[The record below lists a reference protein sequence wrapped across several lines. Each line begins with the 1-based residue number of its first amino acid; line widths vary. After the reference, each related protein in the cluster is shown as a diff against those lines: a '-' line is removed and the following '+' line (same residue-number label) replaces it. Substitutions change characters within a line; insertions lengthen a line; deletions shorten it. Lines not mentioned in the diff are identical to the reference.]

1 MDKPCP
7 VQTRDVLDQFSKYVI
22 GNYARQPIVVV
33 RAQGANFWDADGRK
47 YLDLFPSWGCSL
59 LGHCH
64 PRVVA
69 AIQKQAAELIHVD
82 NTLYSVP
89 QGQLAEMISTRSFG
103 GQCFFA
109 NSGAEA
115 NEAAIKLAR
124 RATPEGR
131 YKIITMEKSFH
142 GRTYGAMSATAQ
154 AKVHMGHEP
163 LVPGFV
169 YVPFGDVEAVRR
181 AIDGET
187 AAVML
192 EPIQGEGGVRMP
204 PAGYLAA
211 LREVCDANQVLLIF
225 DEVQTGLGRTGK
237 WFGYQQWDVE
247 PDIMT
252 LAKSLAGG
260 APMGAMVAKPQIAAK
275 MTPGSHASTYGGN
288 ALVAAA
294 GVAVI
299 ETIEAEGLLD
309 RAAELGQYIVAKAK
323 AFGEKTGVVREVR
336 GLGLM
341 IGIELEVPAGPIAEA
356 ALRQGLRINATQDVV
371 LRLLPAMVTTNQQV
385 DEAFEILTGIVA
397 GGVQEANR

>member
-1 MDKPCP
+1 MEQAQ
-7 VQTRDVLDQFSKYVI
+7 VNTQNVLDQFSQYVI
-22 GNYARQPIVVV
+22 GNYFRQPIVVT
-33 RAQGANFWDADGRK
+33 RAQGAYFWDSDGRK

-69 AIQKQAAELIHVD
+69 AIQKQAAELIHMD
-82 NTLYSVP
+82 NTFCSPP
-89 QGQLAEMISTRSFG
+89 QGQLAELISKRSFG
-103 GQCFFA
+103 GKCFFA

-124 RATPEGR
+124 RGTAEGK

-154 AKVHMGHEP
+154 AKTHMGYEP

-169 YVPFGDVEAVRR
+169 YVPFGDIDAVRK
-181 AIDGET
+181 AVDAET
-187 AAVML
+187 AGIMV

-204 PAGYLAA
+204 PPGYLAG
-211 LREVCDANQVLLIF
+211 LRELCDANKMILIF

-237 WFGYQQWDVE
+237 WFGYQQWDVV
-247 PDIMT
+247 PDVMT

-260 APMGAMVAKPQIAAK
+260 APMGAMVASPEVAAK
-275 MTPGSHASTYGGN
+275 MTPGSHASTYGGS
-288 ALVAAA
+288 ALIAAA
-294 GVAVI
+294 AIAG
-299 ETIEAEGLLD
+299 IEAIEQENLLQ
-309 RAAELGQYIVAKAK
+309 RAVELGEYIVAKAK
-323 AFGEKTGVVREVR
+323 AFGEKTGVVRQVR

-341 IGIELEVPAGPIAEA
+341 IGIELEIPATPIAEA
-356 ALRQGLRINATQDVV
+356 ALKEGLRVNATQDVV

-385 DEAFEILTGIVA
+385 DDAFAILTAIVA
-397 GGVQEANR
+397 KQAQEANR

>member
-1 MDKPCP
+1 
-7 VQTRDVLDQFSKYVI
+7 
-22 GNYARQPIVVV
+22 
-33 RAQGANFWDADGRK
+33 
-47 YLDLFPSWGCSL
+47 
-59 LGHCH
+59 
-64 PRVVA
+64 VVA

-82 NTLYSVP
+82 NTFYSLP

-115 NEAAIKLAR
+115 NEAALKLAR
-124 RATPEGR
+124 RAAVDGR

-154 AKVHMGHEP
+154 AKVHIGHEP

-169 YVPFGDVEAVRR
+169 YVPYGDIEAVRK
-181 AIDGET
+181 AVDSET
-187 AAVML
+187 AAIMV

-204 PAGYLAA
+204 PPGYLAG
-211 LREVCDANQVLLIF
+211 LREICDANKMVLIF

-237 WFGYQQWDVE
+237 WFGYQQWDVA

-260 APMGAMVAKPQIAAK
+260 APMGAMVAKPLVAAK
-275 MTPGSHASTYGGN
+275 MTPGSHASTYGGA
-288 ALVAAA
+288 ALIAAA
-294 GVAVI
+294 AVASI
-299 ETIEAEGLLD
+299 EAIEAENLLQ
-309 RAAELGQYIVAKAK
+309 RAVELGQYIVAKAK
-323 AFGEKTGVVREVR
+323 QFGEKTGVVREVR

-341 IGIELEVPAGPIAEA
+341 IGIELEIPAAPVADA
-356 ALRQGLRINATQDVV
+356 ALQQGLRVNATQDVV
-371 LRLLPAMVTTNQQV
+371 LRLLPAMVTTNEQV

-397 GGVQEANR
+397 KQAQEVNR

>member
-1 MDKPCP
+1 MEQSP
-7 VQTRDVLDQFSKYVI
+7 VNTQNVLEQFSQYVI
-22 GNYARQPIVVV
+22 GNYFRQPIVVT
-33 RAQGANFWDADGRK
+33 RASGAYFWDAEGKR

-69 AIQKQAAELIHVD
+69 AIQRQAAELIHVD
-82 NTLYSVP
+82 NTFCSVP
-89 QGQLAEMISTRSFG
+89 QGQLAEMISTRGFG
-103 GQCFFA
+103 GKCFFA

-124 RATPEGR
+124 RSTAEGK

-154 AKVHMGHEP
+154 AKTHMSYEP

-169 YVPFGDVEAVRR
+169 YVPFGDLDAVSK
-181 AIDGET
+181 AIDAET
-187 AAVML
+187 AAIMV

-204 PAGYLAA
+204 PEGYLAG
-211 LREVCDANQVLLIF
+211 LRELCDANGMKLIF

-237 WFGYQQWDVE
+237 WFGYQHWGVE

-260 APMGAMVAKPQIAAK
+260 APMGAMVAKPETAAK
-275 MTPGSHASTYGGN
+275 MTPGSHASTYGGS
-288 ALVAAA
+288 ALIAAA
-294 GVAVI
+294 AI
-299 ETIEAEGLLD
+299 AAIEAIEQENLLA
-309 RAAELGQYIVAKAK
+309 RTVELGEYIMAKAN
-323 AFGEKTGVVREVR
+323 AFGEKTGVVRQVR

-341 IGIELEVPAGPIAEA
+341 IGVELEIPAAPIAEA
-356 ALRQGLRINATQDVV
+356 ALKEGLRVNATQDVV
-371 LRLLPAMVTTNQQV
+371 LRFLPAMVTTNEQI
-385 DEAFEILTGIVA
+385 DEAFEILTNIVTKQA
-397 GGVQEANR
+397 QEAGR

>member
-1 MDKPCP
+1 MEQAQ
-7 VQTRDVLDQFSKYVI
+7 VNTQNVVNQFSQYVI
-22 GNYARQPIVVV
+22 GNYYRLPIVVT
-33 RAQGANFWDADGRK
+33 RAQGAYFWDSEGKR

-64 PRVVA
+64 PHVVA

-82 NTLYSVP
+82 NTFCSVP
-89 QGQLAEMISTRSFG
+89 QGQLAEMISKRSFG
-103 GQCFFA
+103 GKCFFA

-124 RATPEGR
+124 RATADGK

-154 AKVHMGHEP
+154 AKTHMSYEP

-169 YVPFGDVEAVRR
+169 YVPFGDIDAARKAVD
-181 AIDGET
+181 AET
-187 AAVML
+187 AGIMI

-204 PAGYLAA
+204 PPGYLAG
-211 LREVCDANQVLLIF
+211 LRELCDANGMKLIF

-237 WFGYQQWDVE
+237 WFGYQHWDVE

-260 APMGAMVAKPQIAAK
+260 APMGAMVAKPDAAAK
-275 MTPGSHASTYGGN
+275 MTPGSHASTYGGGALIAAAAIAAIEAIEQENLLQRTVELGEYIIAKAN
-288 ALVAAA
+288 ALA
-294 GVAVI
+294 
-299 ETIEAEGLLD
+299 
-309 RAAELGQYIVAKAK
+309 
-323 AFGEKTGVVREVR
+323 EKTGVVRQVR

-341 IGIELEVPAGPIAEA
+341 IGIELEVPAAPIADA
-356 ALRQGLRINATQDVV
+356 ALKEGLRINATQDVV
-371 LRLLPAMVTTNQQV
+371 LRLLPAMVTTNEQV
-385 DEAFEILTGIVA
+385 DEAFEILTAIVTKQA
-397 GGVQEANR
+397 QEASR

>member
-1 MDKPCP
+1 MEQAQ
-7 VQTRDVLDQFSKYVI
+7 VNTQNVLNQFSQYVI
-22 GNYARQPIVVV
+22 GNYYRQPIVVT
-33 RAQGANFWDADGRK
+33 RAQGAYFWDSEGKR

-64 PRVVA
+64 PHVVA

-82 NTLYSVP
+82 NTFCSVP
-89 QGQLAEMISTRSFG
+89 QGQLAEMISKRSFG
-103 GQCFFA
+103 GKCFFA

-124 RATPEGR
+124 RATADGK

-154 AKVHMGHEP
+154 AKTHMSYEP

-169 YVPFGDVEAVRR
+169 YVPFGDIDAVRK
-181 AIDGET
+181 AVDAET
-187 AAVML
+187 AGIMI

-204 PAGYLAA
+204 PPGYLKG
-211 LREVCDANQVLLIF
+211 LRELCDANGMKLIF

-237 WFGYQQWDVE
+237 WFGYQHWDVV

-260 APMGAMVAKPQIAAK
+260 APMGAMVAKPDAAAR
-275 MTPGSHASTYGGN
+275 MTPGSHASTYGGG
-288 ALVAAA
+288 ALIAAA
-294 GVAVI
+294 AI
-299 ETIEAEGLLD
+299 AAIEAIEQENLLQ
-309 RAAELGQYIVAKAK
+309 RTVELGEYIIAKAN
-323 AFGEKTGVVREVR
+323 AFAEKTGVVRQVR

-341 IGIELEVPAGPIAEA
+341 IGIELEVPAAPIADA
-356 ALRQGLRINATQDVV
+356 ALKEGLRINATQDVV
-371 LRLLPAMVTTNQQV
+371 LRLLPAMVTTNEQV
-385 DEAFEILTGIVA
+385 DEAFEILTAIVVKQA
-397 GGVQEANR
+397 QEASR

>member
-1 MDKPCP
+1 MGQ
-7 VQTRDVLDQFSKYVI
+7 VQANTQNVLEQYSQYVI
-22 GNYARQPIVVV
+22 GNYTRHPIVVT
-33 RAQGANFWDADGRK
+33 RAEGVYFWDAEGRK
-47 YLDLFPSWGCSL
+47 YLDLFPGWGCSL

-64 PRVVA
+64 PKVVA

-82 NTLYSVP
+82 NTFYSIP
-89 QGQLAEMISTRSFG
+89 QGQLAEMISTRSFK

-124 RATPEGR
+124 RATADGR

-142 GRTYGAMSATAQ
+142 GRTFGAMSATAQ
-154 AKVHMGHEP
+154 AKVHIGHEP

-169 YVPFGDVEAVRR
+169 YVPYGDVEAVAR

-187 AAVML
+187 AAIMV
-192 EPIQGEGGVRMP
+192 EPIQGEGGVRVP
-204 PAGYLAA
+204 PEGYLND
-211 LREVCDANQVLLIF
+211 LRDLCDENEMVLVF

-237 WFGYQQWDVE
+237 WFGYQQFDVV

-260 APMGAMVAKPQIAAK
+260 APMGALVALPPIAAK

-294 GVAVI
+294 AVASI
-299 ETIEAEGLLD
+299 EAIEEENLLQRTIE
-309 RAAELGQYIVAKAK
+309 LGEYIVGKARQ
-323 AFGEKTGVVREVR
+323 FGETTGVVREVR
-336 GLGLM
+336 GMGAM
-341 IGIELEVPAGPIAEA
+341 IGIESGYPGWADRRSGAG
-356 ALRQGLRINATQDVV
+356 
-371 LRLLPAMVTTNQQV
+371 
-385 DEAFEILTGIVA
+385 
-397 GGVQEANR
+397 

>member
-1 MDKPCP
+1 MQQIT
-7 VQTRDVLDQFSKYVI
+7 QTVLDRFGKYVI
-22 GNYARQPIVVV
+22 ANYSRQPIVVT
-33 RAQGANFWDADGRK
+33 RAQGAYFWDADGRK
-47 YLDLFPSWGCSL
+47 YLDLFPGWGCSL

-82 NTLYSVP
+82 NTFYSIP

-103 GQCFFA
+103 GKCFFA

-124 RATPEGR
+124 RATPEGK

-154 AKVHMGHEP
+154 AKVHIGHEP
-163 LVPGFV
+163 LVPGFI
-169 YVPFGDVEAVRR
+169 YVPFGDIEAVRK
-181 AIDGET
+181 AIDSET
-187 AAVML
+187 AAVMI

-204 PAGYLAA
+204 PAGYLKA
-211 LREVCDANQVLLIF
+211 LRELCDANKIILMF

-237 WFGYQQWDVE
+237 WFGYQQFGVV

-260 APMGAMVAKPQIAAK
+260 APMGAMVAKPEIAAK

-294 GVAVI
+294 GIAS
-299 ETIEAEGLLD
+299 IEAIEEENLLERTTQLGL
-309 RAAELGQYIVAKAK
+309 YIIAKAEQF
-323 AFGEKTGVVREVR
+323 AAKTGVVREIR
-336 GLGLM
+336 GLGVM
-341 IGIELEVPAGPIAEA
+341 IGIELEIPAGPIAEA
-356 ALRQGLRINATQDVV
+356 ALKEGLRVNATQDVV
-371 LRLLPAMVTTNQQV
+371 LRMLPPMVTTNEQIDQ
-385 DEAFEILTGIVA
+385 AFDILTNIVVA
-397 GGVQEANR
+397 QAQEASR

>member
-1 MDKPCP
+1 MEQAQVDTQK
-7 VQTRDVLDQFSKYVI
+7 VLEQFGKYVI
-22 GNYARQPIVVV
+22 GNYSRQPIVVT
-33 RAQGANFWDADGRK
+33 RAQGAYFWDAAGRR

-82 NTLYSVP
+82 NTFYSVP
-89 QGQLAEMISTRSFG
+89 QGQLAEMIATRSFG
-103 GQCFFA
+103 GKCFFA

-124 RATPEGR
+124 RATPENK
-131 YKIITMEKSFH
+131 YKIITMEKGFH

-154 AKVHMGHEP
+154 AKVHIGHEP

-169 YVPFGDVEAVRR
+169 YVPFGDIEAVRKAVDNETC
-181 AIDGET
+181 AI
-187 AAVML
+187 ML
-192 EPIQGEGGVRMP
+192 EPIQGEGGVRIP
-204 PAGYLAA
+204 PPGYLKA
-211 LREVCDANQVLLIF
+211 LRELCDANKMVLIF

-237 WFGYQQWDVE
+237 WFGYQQWDVV

-260 APMGAMVAKPQIAAK
+260 APMGALVAKSEIAAK
-275 MTPGSHASTYGGN
+275 MTPGSHASTYGGG

-294 GVAVI
+294 AIAG
-299 ETIEAEGLLD
+299 IEAIEQENLLQ
-309 RAAELGQYIVAKAK
+309 RAVELGEYIVAKAK
-323 AFGEKTGVVREVR
+323 TFGEKTGIVREVR

-341 IGIELEVPAGPIAEA
+341 IGIELEVPAGPIADA
-356 ALRQGLRINATQDVV
+356 ALKEGLRVNATQDVV
-371 LRLLPAMVTTNQQV
+371 LRLLPAMVTTNEQV
-385 DEAFEILTGIVA
+385 DAAFEILEGIVVKQA
-397 GGVQEANR
+397 QEANR

>member
-1 MDKPCP
+1 MEQAQ
-7 VQTRDVLDQFSKYVI
+7 VNTRGVVDQFNQYVI
-22 GNYARQPIVVV
+22 GNYYRQPIVVT
-33 RAQGANFWDADGRK
+33 RAQGAYFWDADGKR

-69 AIQKQAAELIHVD
+69 AIQKQAAELIHMD
-82 NTLYSVP
+82 NTFCSVP
-89 QGQLAEMISTRSFG
+89 QGQLAELISKRSFG
-103 GQCFFA
+103 GKCFFA

-124 RATPEGR
+124 RATAEGK

-154 AKVHMGHEP
+154 AKTHIGYEP

-169 YVPFGDVEAVRR
+169 YVPFGDIDAVRK
-181 AIDGET
+181 AVDAET
-187 AAVML
+187 AGIMV

-204 PAGYLAA
+204 PPGYLAG
-211 LREVCDANQVLLIF
+211 LRELCDANKMILIF

-237 WFGYQQWDVE
+237 WFGYQQWDVV

-260 APMGAMVAKPQIAAK
+260 APMGAMVAKPEVAAK
-275 MTPGSHASTYGGN
+275 MTPGSHASTYGGS
-288 ALVAAA
+288 ALIAAA
-294 GVAVI
+294 AIAG
-299 ETIEAEGLLD
+299 IEAIEQENLLA
-309 RAAELGQYIVAKAK
+309 RAFELGEYIVAKAT
-323 AFGEKTGVVREVR
+323 AFGQKTGVVRQVR

-341 IGIELEVPAGPIAEA
+341 IGIELEIPTAPIAEA
-356 ALRQGLRINATQDVV
+356 ALKEGLRVNATQDVV
-371 LRLLPAMVTTNQQV
+371 LRLLPAMVTTNEQV
-385 DEAFEILTGIVA
+385 DEAFEILTAIVA
-397 GGVQEANR
+397 KQAQVATR